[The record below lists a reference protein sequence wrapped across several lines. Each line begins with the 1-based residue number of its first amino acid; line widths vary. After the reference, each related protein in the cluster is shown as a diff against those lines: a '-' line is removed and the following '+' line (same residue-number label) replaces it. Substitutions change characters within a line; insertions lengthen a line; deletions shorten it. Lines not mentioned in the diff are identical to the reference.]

1 MSTRYP
7 GGLITKSP
15 VVPTTSS
22 APGIWTMEQA
32 LQYIK
37 AGTWPLSGKTV
48 EIKIWGAGGAGGD
61 YDITSGELGGP
72 GGFATATFTV
82 AAGTTLSIVVGA
94 GGLADGAGTPD
105 GVGVPNG
112 GGGKK
117 TDVGT
122 NWSGGG
128 GGLCAVFV
136 GSVDYSDV
144 TSADAGL
151 ASKSLIIAGS
161 GGGGGYY
168 VTSDGGGY
176 GGGTDGGAGMNR
188 TGGSSG
194 GSGGGG
200 SATAGGAAGSGGSG
214 GTAGSFLQGATNS
227 LENGASGTQGGG
239 GGAGWYGGGSGSTQN
254 SGGGGGGGSGMI
266 ASITSGT
273 SLPTGVS
280 AVTGNSFTTQT
291 GTATTA
297 PNTGDSDYVSG
308 RGAGGASNG
317 NGGDGL
323 IIIYVNG
330 TKYSY
335 NASASVQTLTV

>member
-1 MSTRYP
+1 
-7 GGLITKSP
+7 
-15 VVPTTSS
+15 
-22 APGIWTMEQA
+22 
-32 LQYIK
+32 
-37 AGTWPLSGKTV
+37 V

-61 YDITSGELGGP
+61 YGTTDGELGGP

-112 GGGKK
+112 GGGVQ
-117 TDVGT
+117 TDSGF
-122 NWSGGG
+122 WSGGG

-136 GSVDYSDV
+136 GSVNYSDV
-144 TSADAGL
+144 TSANAGL
-151 ASKSLIIAGS
+151 ASKALIIAGS

-176 GGGTDGGAGMNR
+176 GGGTDGGSGMNR

-194 GSGGGG
+194 SNGGGG
-200 SATAGGAAGSGGSG
+200 AATTGGSAGSGGSG
-214 GTAGSFLQGATNS
+214 GTAGSFLKGATNS
-227 LENGASGTQGGG
+227 NPNGSVGVSGGG
-239 GGAGWYGGGSGSTQN
+239 GGAGWYGGGSGGTLN
-254 SGGGGGGGSGMI
+254 SGGGGGGGSGMV
-266 ASITSGT
+266 ASVTSGT

-297 PNTGDSDYVSG
+297 PNTGNSDYVSG

-330 TKYSY
+330 VKNSY